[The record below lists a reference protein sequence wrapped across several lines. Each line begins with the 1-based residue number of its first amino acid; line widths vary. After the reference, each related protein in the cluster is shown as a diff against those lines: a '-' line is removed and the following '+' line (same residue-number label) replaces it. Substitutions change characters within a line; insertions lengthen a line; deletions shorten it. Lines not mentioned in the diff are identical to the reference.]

1 MKAFKNKCLYLLVL
15 LLVIS
20 CAKDEE
26 DLTGSIYGKV
36 TDTQSGEVLHGATV
50 TLTPG
55 GISRTT
61 GDDGTYEFLNLEPG
75 QYQVE
80 ARKADYVTNTKS
92 VSVVTGKNAM
102 GDITLTPVKKDAKIE
117 LGASTLNFGKTN
129 TSLSFD
135 IFNKGTA
142 KFNWNISG
150 LDKVDWLEVN
160 PASGA
165 LEAGKS
171 CAVQVSLL
179 REKLTENKELT
190 IIINADKESVSLK
203 ITAEVERKTSKIE
216 IIPSKLDF
224 GTDESV
230 LTFDVK
236 NIGNSGGVS
245 WNITGLDVDW
255 ITSITPMKGE
265 TEQGKSSA
273 VKVALNRSKI
283 KDHVKTSILINADG
297 ESLPLEISADEKLER
312 RIEAD
317 PATLALGEQEKST
330 LTLRSY
336 YGSTSYMLIIK
347 ENDTDWLKLSKTNGT
362 IPQYDAA
369 NPAMKETVELSV
381 SREGL
386 QAGDYNCTLIVRSD
400 LQDLEI
406 PVTMKVKESDKKL
419 DVSPRA
425 IDFGQDLNSSTF
437 AIKNIGNTGTLDW
450 NISGINADWITVSPA
465 EGALGMGK
473 SATVTVTLDRS
484 KVKGQM
490 GTTIKVNVAGLSEE
504 ITISAEEKPQRS
516 FDVNPQS
523 LTVGVNDKASFSVS
537 SYYGT
542 TFYQLS
548 TKENVAWISF
558 SKNSG
563 TVAASATDNVEVR
576 IDRKGLAA
584 GNYSCNIVVQTD
596 LGNKEIPLTMI
607 VEKKDA
613 SKVVSNGLYVYYT
626 FEGNTKSVTETT
638 LTASALNAPTYIS
651 NSKNGSQA
659 ISFSRANESYISIPE
674 GLIDKYK
681 FSISFWAKGLSDGHI
696 FHSVKSTNENNFCL
710 SMVDGKLK
718 FTVTK
723 YFNGYP
729 SYDKSTPFEHSA
741 LDNDWHMITLTSDY
755 PKTSDATITS
765 KLYID
770 GEYVGVATEYCNPFS
785 QGNSSQADYGYGV
798 KFQLGGTMKRNSTT
812 TLNALSMSID
822 NLRVYDT
829 RVLSASE
836 VKEIY
841 EAEKQN

>member
-1 MKAFKNKCLYLLVL
+1 MKVFKNKCLYLLVL

-80 ARKADYVTNTKS
+80 ARKVDYVTNTKS

-117 LGASTLNFGKTN
+117 LGVSTLNFGKTN

-548 TKENVAWISF
+548 TKENVA
-558 SKNSG
+558 
-563 TVAASATDNVEVR
+563 
-576 IDRKGLAA
+576 
-584 GNYSCNIVVQTD
+584 
-596 LGNKEIPLTMI
+596 
-607 VEKKDA
+607 
-613 SKVVSNGLYVYYT
+613 
-626 FEGNTKSVTETT
+626 
-638 LTASALNAPTYIS
+638 
-651 NSKNGSQA
+651 
-659 ISFSRANESYISIPE
+659 
-674 GLIDKYK
+674 
-681 FSISFWAKGLSDGHI
+681 
-696 FHSVKSTNENNFCL
+696 
-710 SMVDGKLK
+710 
-718 FTVTK
+718 
-723 YFNGYP
+723 
-729 SYDKSTPFEHSA
+729 
-741 LDNDWHMITLTSDY
+741 
-755 PKTSDATITS
+755 
-765 KLYID
+765 
-770 GEYVGVATEYCNPFS
+770 
-785 QGNSSQADYGYGV
+785 
-798 KFQLGGTMKRNSTT
+798 
-812 TLNALSMSID
+812 
-822 NLRVYDT
+822 
-829 RVLSASE
+829 
-836 VKEIY
+836 
-841 EAEKQN
+841 

>member
-179 REKLTENKELT
+179 REKLTENKELI

-273 VKVALNRSKI
+273 VRVALNRSKI

-317 PATLALGEQEKST
+317 PATLTLGEQEKST

-419 DVSPRA
+419 EVSPRA

-450 NISGINADWITVSPA
+450 NISGINADWITVSPT

-473 SATVTVTLDRS
+473 SATVTV
-484 KVKGQM
+484 
-490 GTTIKVNVAGLSEE
+490 LS
-504 ITISAEEKPQRS
+504 
-516 FDVNPQS
+516 
-523 LTVGVNDKASFSVS
+523 
-537 SYYGT
+537 
-542 TFYQLS
+542 
-548 TKENVAWISF
+548 
-558 SKNSG
+558 
-563 TVAASATDNVEVR
+563 
-576 IDRKGLAA
+576 
-584 GNYSCNIVVQTD
+584 
-596 LGNKEIPLTMI
+596 
-607 VEKKDA
+607 
-613 SKVVSNGLYVYYT
+613 
-626 FEGNTKSVTETT
+626 
-638 LTASALNAPTYIS
+638 
-651 NSKNGSQA
+651 
-659 ISFSRANESYISIPE
+659 
-674 GLIDKYK
+674 LI
-681 FSISFWAKGLSDGHI
+681 HI
-696 FHSVKSTNENNFCL
+696 
-710 SMVDGKLK
+710 
-718 FTVTK
+718 
-723 YFNGYP
+723 
-729 SYDKSTPFEHSA
+729 
-741 LDNDWHMITLTSDY
+741 
-755 PKTSDATITS
+755 
-765 KLYID
+765 
-770 GEYVGVATEYCNPFS
+770 
-785 QGNSSQADYGYGV
+785 
-798 KFQLGGTMKRNSTT
+798 
-812 TLNALSMSID
+812 
-822 NLRVYDT
+822 
-829 RVLSASE
+829 
-836 VKEIY
+836 
-841 EAEKQN
+841 

>member
-1 MKAFKNKCLYLLVL
+1 MKVFKNKCLYLLVL

-117 LGASTLNFGKTN
+117 LGVSTLNFGKTN

-317 PATLALGEQEKST
+317 PATLTLGEQEKST

-419 DVSPRA
+419 EVSPRA

-450 NISGINADWITVSPA
+450 NISGINADWITVSPT

-537 SYYGT
+537 SYNGT

-563 TVAASATDNVEVR
+563 TVAASATDN
-576 IDRKGLAA
+576 
-584 GNYSCNIVVQTD
+584 
-596 LGNKEIPLTMI
+596 M
-607 VEKKDA
+607 
-613 SKVVSNGLYVYYT
+613 
-626 FEGNTKSVTETT
+626 
-638 LTASALNAPTYIS
+638 
-651 NSKNGSQA
+651 
-659 ISFSRANESYISIPE
+659 
-674 GLIDKYK
+674 
-681 FSISFWAKGLSDGHI
+681 
-696 FHSVKSTNENNFCL
+696 
-710 SMVDGKLK
+710 
-718 FTVTK
+718 
-723 YFNGYP
+723 
-729 SYDKSTPFEHSA
+729 
-741 LDNDWHMITLTSDY
+741 
-755 PKTSDATITS
+755 
-765 KLYID
+765 
-770 GEYVGVATEYCNPFS
+770 
-785 QGNSSQADYGYGV
+785 
-798 KFQLGGTMKRNSTT
+798 
-812 TLNALSMSID
+812 
-822 NLRVYDT
+822 
-829 RVLSASE
+829 
-836 VKEIY
+836 
-841 EAEKQN
+841 QNMRQRS

>member
-1 MKAFKNKCLYLLVL
+1 MKVFKNKCLYLLVL

-80 ARKADYVTNTKS
+80 ARKVDYVTNTKS

-117 LGASTLNFGKTN
+117 LGVSTLNFGKTN

-584 GNYSCNIVVQTD
+584 GNYRCR
-596 LGNKEIPLTMI
+596 LTLVI
-607 VEKKDA
+607 KK
-613 SKVVSNGLYVYYT
+613 
-626 FEGNTKSVTETT
+626 
-638 LTASALNAPTYIS
+638 
-651 NSKNGSQA
+651 
-659 ISFSRANESYISIPE
+659 
-674 GLIDKYK
+674 
-681 FSISFWAKGLSDGHI
+681 
-696 FHSVKSTNENNFCL
+696 FH
-710 SMVDGKLK
+710 
-718 FTVTK
+718 
-723 YFNGYP
+723 
-729 SYDKSTPFEHSA
+729 
-741 LDNDWHMITLTSDY
+741 
-755 PKTSDATITS
+755 
-765 KLYID
+765 
-770 GEYVGVATEYCNPFS
+770 
-785 QGNSSQADYGYGV
+785 
-798 KFQLGGTMKRNSTT
+798 
-812 TLNALSMSID
+812 
-822 NLRVYDT
+822 
-829 RVLSASE
+829 
-836 VKEIY
+836 
-841 EAEKQN
+841 

>member
-1 MKAFKNKCLYLLVL
+1 MKVFKNKCLYLLVL

-117 LGASTLNFGKTN
+117 LGVSTLNFGKTN

-179 REKLTENKELT
+179 REKLAENKELT

-317 PATLALGEQEKST
+317 PATLTLGEQEKST

-419 DVSPRA
+419 EVSPRA

-450 NISGINADWITVSPA
+450 NISGINADWITVSPT

-558 SKNSG
+558 SKN
-563 TVAASATDNVEVR
+563 
-576 IDRKGLAA
+576 
-584 GNYSCNIVVQTD
+584 
-596 LGNKEIPLTMI
+596 
-607 VEKKDA
+607 
-613 SKVVSNGLYVYYT
+613 
-626 FEGNTKSVTETT
+626 
-638 LTASALNAPTYIS
+638 
-651 NSKNGSQA
+651 
-659 ISFSRANESYISIPE
+659 
-674 GLIDKYK
+674 
-681 FSISFWAKGLSDGHI
+681 
-696 FHSVKSTNENNFCL
+696 
-710 SMVDGKLK
+710 
-718 FTVTK
+718 
-723 YFNGYP
+723 
-729 SYDKSTPFEHSA
+729 
-741 LDNDWHMITLTSDY
+741 
-755 PKTSDATITS
+755 
-765 KLYID
+765 
-770 GEYVGVATEYCNPFS
+770 
-785 QGNSSQADYGYGV
+785 
-798 KFQLGGTMKRNSTT
+798 
-812 TLNALSMSID
+812 
-822 NLRVYDT
+822 
-829 RVLSASE
+829 
-836 VKEIY
+836 
-841 EAEKQN
+841 

>member
-1 MKAFKNKCLYLLVL
+1 MKVFKNKCLYLLVL

-80 ARKADYVTNTKS
+80 ARKVDYVTNTKS

-117 LGASTLNFGKTN
+117 LGVSTLNFGKTN

-596 LGNKEIPLTMI
+596 LGNK
-607 VEKKDA
+607 
-613 SKVVSNGLYVYYT
+613 
-626 FEGNTKSVTETT
+626 
-638 LTASALNAPTYIS
+638 
-651 NSKNGSQA
+651 
-659 ISFSRANESYISIPE
+659 
-674 GLIDKYK
+674 
-681 FSISFWAKGLSDGHI
+681 
-696 FHSVKSTNENNFCL
+696 
-710 SMVDGKLK
+710 
-718 FTVTK
+718 
-723 YFNGYP
+723 
-729 SYDKSTPFEHSA
+729 
-741 LDNDWHMITLTSDY
+741 
-755 PKTSDATITS
+755 
-765 KLYID
+765 
-770 GEYVGVATEYCNPFS
+770 
-785 QGNSSQADYGYGV
+785 
-798 KFQLGGTMKRNSTT
+798 
-812 TLNALSMSID
+812 
-822 NLRVYDT
+822 
-829 RVLSASE
+829 
-836 VKEIY
+836 
-841 EAEKQN
+841 

>member
-1 MKAFKNKCLYLLVL
+1 MKVFKNKCLYLLVL

-117 LGASTLNFGKTN
+117 LGVSTLNFGKTN

-179 REKLTENKELT
+179 REKLAENKELT

-317 PATLALGEQEKST
+317 PATLTLGEQEKST

-419 DVSPRA
+419 EVSPRA

-450 NISGINADWITVSPA
+450 NISGINADWITVSPT

-537 SYYGT
+537 SYNGT

-607 VEKKDA
+607 VEKKMR
-613 SKVVSNGLYVYYT
+613 
-626 FEGNTKSVTETT
+626 
-638 LTASALNAPTYIS
+638 P
-651 NSKNGSQA
+651 
-659 ISFSRANESYISIPE
+659 R
-674 GLIDKYK
+674 
-681 FSISFWAKGLSDGHI
+681 
-696 FHSVKSTNENNFCL
+696 
-710 SMVDGKLK
+710 
-718 FTVTK
+718 
-723 YFNGYP
+723 
-729 SYDKSTPFEHSA
+729 
-741 LDNDWHMITLTSDY
+741 
-755 PKTSDATITS
+755 
-765 KLYID
+765 
-770 GEYVGVATEYCNPFS
+770 
-785 QGNSSQADYGYGV
+785 
-798 KFQLGGTMKRNSTT
+798 
-812 TLNALSMSID
+812 
-822 NLRVYDT
+822 
-829 RVLSASE
+829 
-836 VKEIY
+836 
-841 EAEKQN
+841 

>member
-236 NIGNSGGVS
+236 NIGNSGNVS

-255 ITSITPMKGE
+255 VTSITPMKGE

-273 VKVALNRSKI
+273 VKITLNRSKI

-317 PATLALGEQEKST
+317 PAALALGEQEKYT

-406 PVTMKVKESDKKL
+406 PVTMKVKESDKIL
-419 DVSPRA
+419 EVSPRA
-425 IDFGQDLNSSTF
+425 IDFGQDLSSSTF

-490 GTTIKVNVAGLSEE
+490 GTTIKVNAAGLSEE

-523 LTVGVNDKASFSVS
+523 LTVGINDKASFSVS

-584 GNYSCNIVVQTD
+584 GNYSCNIVV
-596 LGNKEIPLTMI
+596 
-607 VEKKDA
+607 
-613 SKVVSNGLYVYYT
+613 
-626 FEGNTKSVTETT
+626 
-638 LTASALNAPTYIS
+638 
-651 NSKNGSQA
+651 
-659 ISFSRANESYISIPE
+659 
-674 GLIDKYK
+674 
-681 FSISFWAKGLSDGHI
+681 
-696 FHSVKSTNENNFCL
+696 
-710 SMVDGKLK
+710 
-718 FTVTK
+718 
-723 YFNGYP
+723 
-729 SYDKSTPFEHSA
+729 
-741 LDNDWHMITLTSDY
+741 
-755 PKTSDATITS
+755 
-765 KLYID
+765 
-770 GEYVGVATEYCNPFS
+770 
-785 QGNSSQADYGYGV
+785 
-798 KFQLGGTMKRNSTT
+798 
-812 TLNALSMSID
+812 
-822 NLRVYDT
+822 
-829 RVLSASE
+829 
-836 VKEIY
+836 
-841 EAEKQN
+841 

>member
-1 MKAFKNKCLYLLVL
+1 MKVFKNKCLYLLVL

-80 ARKADYVTNTKS
+80 ARKVDYVTNTKS

-117 LGASTLNFGKTN
+117 LGVSTLNFGKTN

-576 IDRKGLAA
+576 IDRKGGWL
-584 GNYSCNIVVQTD
+584 Q
-596 LGNKEIPLTMI
+596 EII
-607 VEKKDA
+607 
-613 SKVVSNGLYVYYT
+613 
-626 FEGNTKSVTETT
+626 
-638 LTASALNAPTYIS
+638 
-651 NSKNGSQA
+651 
-659 ISFSRANESYISIPE
+659 
-674 GLIDKYK
+674 
-681 FSISFWAKGLSDGHI
+681 
-696 FHSVKSTNENNFCL
+696 
-710 SMVDGKLK
+710 
-718 FTVTK
+718 
-723 YFNGYP
+723 
-729 SYDKSTPFEHSA
+729 
-741 LDNDWHMITLTSDY
+741 
-755 PKTSDATITS
+755 
-765 KLYID
+765 
-770 GEYVGVATEYCNPFS
+770 VAT
-785 QGNSSQADYGYGV
+785 
-798 KFQLGGTMKRNSTT
+798 
-812 TLNALSMSID
+812 
-822 NLRVYDT
+822 
-829 RVLSASE
+829 
-836 VKEIY
+836 
-841 EAEKQN
+841 

>member
-1 MKAFKNKCLYLLVL
+1 MKVFKNKCLYLLVL

-80 ARKADYVTNTKS
+80 ARKVDYVTNTKS

-117 LGASTLNFGKTN
+117 LGVSTLNFGKTN

-607 VEKKDA
+607 VETKK
-613 SKVVSNGLYVYYT
+613 
-626 FEGNTKSVTETT
+626 
-638 LTASALNAPTYIS
+638 
-651 NSKNGSQA
+651 
-659 ISFSRANESYISIPE
+659 
-674 GLIDKYK
+674 
-681 FSISFWAKGLSDGHI
+681 
-696 FHSVKSTNENNFCL
+696 
-710 SMVDGKLK
+710 
-718 FTVTK
+718 
-723 YFNGYP
+723 
-729 SYDKSTPFEHSA
+729 
-741 LDNDWHMITLTSDY
+741 
-755 PKTSDATITS
+755 
-765 KLYID
+765 
-770 GEYVGVATEYCNPFS
+770 
-785 QGNSSQADYGYGV
+785 
-798 KFQLGGTMKRNSTT
+798 
-812 TLNALSMSID
+812 
-822 NLRVYDT
+822 
-829 RVLSASE
+829 
-836 VKEIY
+836 
-841 EAEKQN
+841 

>member
-1 MKAFKNKCLYLLVL
+1 MKVFKNKCLYLLVL

-80 ARKADYVTNTKS
+80 ARKVDYVTNTKS

-117 LGASTLNFGKTN
+117 LGVSTLNFGKTN

-386 QAGDYNCTLIVRSD
+386 QARDYNCTLIVRSD

-607 VEKKDA
+607 VEKKMR
-613 SKVVSNGLYVYYT
+613 
-626 FEGNTKSVTETT
+626 
-638 LTASALNAPTYIS
+638 P
-651 NSKNGSQA
+651 
-659 ISFSRANESYISIPE
+659 R
-674 GLIDKYK
+674 
-681 FSISFWAKGLSDGHI
+681 
-696 FHSVKSTNENNFCL
+696 
-710 SMVDGKLK
+710 
-718 FTVTK
+718 
-723 YFNGYP
+723 
-729 SYDKSTPFEHSA
+729 
-741 LDNDWHMITLTSDY
+741 
-755 PKTSDATITS
+755 
-765 KLYID
+765 
-770 GEYVGVATEYCNPFS
+770 
-785 QGNSSQADYGYGV
+785 
-798 KFQLGGTMKRNSTT
+798 
-812 TLNALSMSID
+812 
-822 NLRVYDT
+822 
-829 RVLSASE
+829 
-836 VKEIY
+836 
-841 EAEKQN
+841 

>member
-1 MKAFKNKCLYLLVL
+1 MKVFKNKCLYLLVL

-80 ARKADYVTNTKS
+80 ARKVDYVTNTKS

-117 LGASTLNFGKTN
+117 LGVSTLNFGKTN

-607 VEKKDA
+607 VEKKRCVQG
-613 SKVVSNGLYVYYT
+613 SK
-626 FEGNTKSVTETT
+626 
-638 LTASALNAPTYIS
+638 
-651 NSKNGSQA
+651 
-659 ISFSRANESYISIPE
+659 
-674 GLIDKYK
+674 
-681 FSISFWAKGLSDGHI
+681 
-696 FHSVKSTNENNFCL
+696 
-710 SMVDGKLK
+710 
-718 FTVTK
+718 
-723 YFNGYP
+723 
-729 SYDKSTPFEHSA
+729 
-741 LDNDWHMITLTSDY
+741 
-755 PKTSDATITS
+755 
-765 KLYID
+765 
-770 GEYVGVATEYCNPFS
+770 
-785 QGNSSQADYGYGV
+785 
-798 KFQLGGTMKRNSTT
+798 
-812 TLNALSMSID
+812 
-822 NLRVYDT
+822 
-829 RVLSASE
+829 
-836 VKEIY
+836 
-841 EAEKQN
+841 

>member
-1 MKAFKNKCLYLLVL
+1 MKVFKNKCLYLLVL

-117 LGASTLNFGKTN
+117 LGVSTLNFGKTN

-504 ITISAEEKPQRS
+504 IAISAEEKPQRS

-548 TKENVAWISF
+548 TKENVAWIS
-558 SKNSG
+558 
-563 TVAASATDNVEVR
+563 VR
-576 IDRKGLAA
+576 
-584 GNYSCNIVVQTD
+584 
-596 LGNKEIPLTMI
+596 
-607 VEKKDA
+607 
-613 SKVVSNGLYVYYT
+613 
-626 FEGNTKSVTETT
+626 
-638 LTASALNAPTYIS
+638 
-651 NSKNGSQA
+651 
-659 ISFSRANESYISIPE
+659 
-674 GLIDKYK
+674 
-681 FSISFWAKGLSDGHI
+681 
-696 FHSVKSTNENNFCL
+696 
-710 SMVDGKLK
+710 
-718 FTVTK
+718 
-723 YFNGYP
+723 
-729 SYDKSTPFEHSA
+729 
-741 LDNDWHMITLTSDY
+741 
-755 PKTSDATITS
+755 
-765 KLYID
+765 
-770 GEYVGVATEYCNPFS
+770 
-785 QGNSSQADYGYGV
+785 
-798 KFQLGGTMKRNSTT
+798 
-812 TLNALSMSID
+812 
-822 NLRVYDT
+822 T
-829 RVLSASE
+829 RVQWLLLRQTTWKSE
-836 VKEIY
+836 
-841 EAEKQN
+841 

>member
-179 REKLTENKELT
+179 REKLTENKELI

-273 VKVALNRSKI
+273 VRVALNRSKI

-317 PATLALGEQEKST
+317 PATLTLGEQEKST

-419 DVSPRA
+419 EVSPRA

-450 NISGINADWITVSPA
+450 NISGINADWITVSPT

-490 GTTIKVNVAGLSEE
+490 GTTIKVNAAGLSEE

-537 SYYGT
+537 SYNGT

-607 VEKKDA
+607 VE
-613 SKVVSNGLYVYYT
+613 
-626 FEGNTKSVTETT
+626 
-638 LTASALNAPTYIS
+638 
-651 NSKNGSQA
+651 
-659 ISFSRANESYISIPE
+659 
-674 GLIDKYK
+674 
-681 FSISFWAKGLSDGHI
+681 
-696 FHSVKSTNENNFCL
+696 
-710 SMVDGKLK
+710 
-718 FTVTK
+718 
-723 YFNGYP
+723 
-729 SYDKSTPFEHSA
+729 
-741 LDNDWHMITLTSDY
+741 
-755 PKTSDATITS
+755 
-765 KLYID
+765 
-770 GEYVGVATEYCNPFS
+770 
-785 QGNSSQADYGYGV
+785 
-798 KFQLGGTMKRNSTT
+798 
-812 TLNALSMSID
+812 
-822 NLRVYDT
+822 
-829 RVLSASE
+829 
-836 VKEIY
+836 
-841 EAEKQN
+841 

>member
-1 MKAFKNKCLYLLVL
+1 MKVFKNKCLYLLVL

-80 ARKADYVTNTKS
+80 ARKVDYVTNTKS

-117 LGASTLNFGKTN
+117 LGVSTLNFGKTN

-484 KVKGQM
+484 KVNAAVNQIRRAVDRSKVKGQM

-607 VEKKDA
+607 VETKK
-613 SKVVSNGLYVYYT
+613 
-626 FEGNTKSVTETT
+626 
-638 LTASALNAPTYIS
+638 
-651 NSKNGSQA
+651 
-659 ISFSRANESYISIPE
+659 
-674 GLIDKYK
+674 
-681 FSISFWAKGLSDGHI
+681 
-696 FHSVKSTNENNFCL
+696 
-710 SMVDGKLK
+710 
-718 FTVTK
+718 
-723 YFNGYP
+723 
-729 SYDKSTPFEHSA
+729 
-741 LDNDWHMITLTSDY
+741 
-755 PKTSDATITS
+755 
-765 KLYID
+765 
-770 GEYVGVATEYCNPFS
+770 
-785 QGNSSQADYGYGV
+785 
-798 KFQLGGTMKRNSTT
+798 
-812 TLNALSMSID
+812 
-822 NLRVYDT
+822 
-829 RVLSASE
+829 
-836 VKEIY
+836 
-841 EAEKQN
+841 

>member
-1 MKAFKNKCLYLLVL
+1 MKSLNNKCLYLLML
-15 LLVIS
+15 LLMLS

-36 TDTQSGEVLHGATV
+36 TDAQSGEVLQGATV

-61 GDDGTYEFLNLEPG
+61 GSDGTYEFLDLEPG

-80 ARKADYVTNTKS
+80 AKKADYVTNTKS
-92 VSVVTGKNAM
+92 ISVVTAKNAM
-102 GDITLTPVKKDAKIE
+102 GDITLAPVKKDAKIE
-117 LGASTLNFGKTN
+117 LSASTLNFGKN
-129 TSLSFD
+129 NISLSFD

-190 IIINADKESVSLK
+190 IIVNADKESVSLK
-203 ITAEVERKTSKIE
+203 ITAEVEKKTSKIE
-216 IIPSKLDF
+216 ITPSKLDF

-236 NIGNSGGVS
+236 NIGNSGNVN

-255 ITSITPMKGE
+255 IASITPMKGE

-273 VKVALNRSKI
+273 VKITLDRTKV

-297 ESLPLEISADEKLER
+297 ESLPLEVSADEKLER
-312 RIEAD
+312 RIEVD
-317 PATLALGEQEKST
+317 PATVAFGEQEKST

-336 YGSTSYMLIIK
+336 YGATSYLLIIK
-347 ENDTDWLKLSKTNGT
+347 ESDANWLKLSKTNGS

-386 QAGDYNCTLIVRSD
+386 QAGDYSCTLIVRSD
-400 LQDLEI
+400 LKDLEI

-419 DVSPRA
+419 EVTPKA
-425 IDFGQDLNSSTF
+425 IDFGQDTNSSTF
-437 AIKNIGNTGTLDW
+437 TVKNVGNTGTLEWNVSGVNVDW
-450 NISGINADWITVSPA
+450 MTVSPV

-473 SATVTVTLDRS
+473 SATVTVSLDRS
-484 KVKGQM
+484 KVKGQV
-490 GTTIKVNVAGLSEE
+490 GTTIKVNAAGVSEE
-504 ITISAEEKPQRS
+504 ITVSAEEKPERR
-516 FDVNPQS
+516 FEVNPQS
-523 LTVGVNDKASFSVS
+523 LAIGVNDKASFSVS
-537 SYYGT
+537 SYNGAT
-542 TFYQLS
+542 SYQLS
-548 TKENVAWISF
+548 TKENVAWVSF

-563 TVAASATDNVEVR
+563 MVAASATENVEVR
-576 IDRKGLAA
+576 INRNGLAV
-584 GNYSCNIVVQTD
+584 GDYSCTIVVQTD
-596 LGNKEIPLTMI
+596 LGNKEIPLTMT

-613 SKVVSNGLYVYYT
+613 SKVVANGLYVYYT
-626 FEGNTKSVTETT
+626 FEGNTKSVTEKT
-638 LTASALNAPTYIS
+638 LTASAINSPTYVS
-651 NSKNGSQA
+651 NSKDGSQA
-659 ISFSRANESYISIPE
+659 ISFSRTNESYISIPE
-674 GLIDKYK
+674 GLVDKYK
-681 FSISFWAKGLSDGHI
+681 LSVSFWAKGLSDGHI
-696 FHSVKSTNENNFCL
+696 FHSVTSKSENNFCL
-710 SMVDGKLK
+710 SMVNGQLK

-723 YFNGYP
+723 YYNGYP

-741 LDNDWHMITLTSDY
+741 LDDDWHMITLTSDY

-798 KFQLGGTMKRNSTT
+798 KFLFGGAMKRNSTT
-812 TLNALSMSID
+812 TLNAVSMNID

-829 RVLSASE
+829 RVLSGSE
-836 VKEIY
+836 VREIY

>member
-1 MKAFKNKCLYLLVL
+1 MKVFKNKCLYLLVL

-80 ARKADYVTNTKS
+80 ARKVDYVTNTKS

-117 LGASTLNFGKTN
+117 LGVSTLNFGKTN

-607 VEKKDA
+607 VEKKMR
-613 SKVVSNGLYVYYT
+613 
-626 FEGNTKSVTETT
+626 
-638 LTASALNAPTYIS
+638 P
-651 NSKNGSQA
+651 
-659 ISFSRANESYISIPE
+659 R
-674 GLIDKYK
+674 
-681 FSISFWAKGLSDGHI
+681 
-696 FHSVKSTNENNFCL
+696 
-710 SMVDGKLK
+710 
-718 FTVTK
+718 
-723 YFNGYP
+723 
-729 SYDKSTPFEHSA
+729 
-741 LDNDWHMITLTSDY
+741 
-755 PKTSDATITS
+755 
-765 KLYID
+765 
-770 GEYVGVATEYCNPFS
+770 
-785 QGNSSQADYGYGV
+785 
-798 KFQLGGTMKRNSTT
+798 
-812 TLNALSMSID
+812 
-822 NLRVYDT
+822 
-829 RVLSASE
+829 
-836 VKEIY
+836 
-841 EAEKQN
+841 

>member
-1 MKAFKNKCLYLLVL
+1 M
-15 LLVIS
+15 
-20 CAKDEE
+20 
-26 DLTGSIYGKV
+26 
-36 TDTQSGEVLHGATV
+36 
-50 TLTPG
+50 
-55 GISRTT
+55 
-61 GDDGTYEFLNLEPG
+61 
-75 QYQVE
+75 
-80 ARKADYVTNTKS
+80 
-92 VSVVTGKNAM
+92 
-102 GDITLTPVKKDAKIE
+102 
-117 LGASTLNFGKTN
+117 
-129 TSLSFD
+129 
-135 IFNKGTA
+135 
-142 KFNWNISG
+142 
-150 LDKVDWLEVN
+150 
-160 PASGA
+160 
-165 LEAGKS
+165 
-171 CAVQVSLL
+171 
-179 REKLTENKELT
+179 
-190 IIINADKESVSLK
+190 
-203 ITAEVERKTSKIE
+203 
-216 IIPSKLDF
+216 
-224 GTDESV
+224 
-230 LTFDVK
+230 
-236 NIGNSGGVS
+236 
-245 WNITGLDVDW
+245 
-255 ITSITPMKGE
+255 
-265 TEQGKSSA
+265 
-273 VKVALNRSKI
+273 
-283 KDHVKTSILINADG
+283 INADG

-317 PATLALGEQEKST
+317 PATLTLGEQEKST

-419 DVSPRA
+419 EVSPRA

-450 NISGINADWITVSPA
+450 NISGINADWITVSPT

-490 GTTIKVNVAGLSEE
+490 GTTIKVNAAGLSEE

-537 SYYGT
+537 SYNGT